1 MIQCYAC
8 EKRLPESEIDD
19 HLLEHIPKVD
29 EPTEQEVSYSIVLMT
44 GGSNFQIG
52 RAKN

>member
-8 EKRLPESEIDD
+8 EKRLPEPEIDD

-29 EPTEQEVSYSIVLMT
+29 EPTEQEVSYSIDLM
-44 GGSNFQIG
+44 
-52 RAKN
+52 